1 MQVSIAIAAALPVS
15 AGLWDITH
23 GLSGSVG
30 WADNHHRY
38 LSGLL
43 LAIGL
48 GFWSAIPRIEARTA
62 RIRLLTTLVVIG
74 GLARLLGLAM
84 GDAVTPM
91 VVAALGMELIVTPLL
106 CLWQSCVIVRP
117 RQVSRRFPQGFLDCR
132 HICATSRRDSVRSS
146 YAQRGVPH
154 HGQDLRSHCR
164 PARPHRL
171 W

>member
-1 MQVSIAIAAALPVS
+1 MWEKRALQVSIAIAALLPVS

-91 VVAALGMELIVTPLL
+91 VVTALGMELIVTPLL

-117 RQVSRRFPQGFLDCR
+117 GQVSPGVSGLPTHLR
-132 HICATSRRDSVRSS
+132 HIA
-146 YAQRGVPH
+146 P
-154 HGQDLRSHCR
+154 
-164 PARPHRL
+164 
-171 W
+171 

>member
-1 MQVSIAIAAALPVS
+1 MSEKRALQVSIAIAALLPVS

-48 GFWSAIPRIEARTA
+48 GFWSAIPEIEARTA

-74 GLARLLGLAM
+74 GLARLLGLAL
-84 GDAVTPM
+84 GDAATPLVVT
-91 VVAALGMELIVTPLL
+91 ALLMELVVTPLL
-106 CLWQSCVIVRP
+106 CLWQIRVIAGPDRL
-117 RQVSRRFPQGFLDCR
+117 GTHLR
-132 HICATSRRDSVRSS
+132 HTAS
-146 YAQRGVPH
+146 
-154 HGQDLRSHCR
+154 
-164 PARPHRL
+164 
-171 W
+171 